1 MELSITW
8 VGSEAAVSY
17 EIIERSMSVAD
28 EELGQIV
35 EMFAN
40 ISCSKKHRG
49 FLFVEDLDRIQMR
62 LPPFMI
68 LHCPSLLALAQGLK
82 YSFDFGLDTREHIL
96 SGLLG
101 FPTEGARAV
110 SAAT

>member
-40 ISCSKKHRG
+40 ISCSKNIG
-49 FLFVEDLDRIQMR
+49 DSCL
-62 LPPFMI
+62 
-68 LHCPSLLALAQGLK
+68 
-82 YSFDFGLDTREHIL
+82 
-96 SGLLG
+96 
-101 FPTEGARAV
+101 
-110 SAAT
+110 